1 VTPSKPSC
9 LPPVHPLL
17 RIGLLAYI
25 VVTASMC
32 YVMILRGLK
41 YAPPL
46 AFAGLRT
53 LIGGA
58 LLIFISA
65 ISSGRILPERRLW
78 KWVPW
83 VALTATSLTF
93 GTMFLSPR
101 FAGAGIASILGNA
114 QPLFIAAIGF
124 FFLRERLSP
133 LRALALLFGLIGVI
147 VIVSPSFGGEGNS
160 LLIGS
165 LIALMTSLSAAIG
178 TVLGRYIRLGDS
190 IVAFVGTQLATGG
203 FILLI
208 TSFLFED
215 ASIRW
220 TPAFI
225 GILLFLAILNTA
237 FVTWAWFYLLQREQ
251 ASRLGMYLFLVP
263 VLGVVW
269 AYIFAG
275 ERPEP
280 TSFLGGAIV
289 LLAIFTQEFEGF
301 RGRVR

>member
-1 VTPSKPSC
+1 VTSSSPVIISK
-9 LPPVHPLL
+9 VQPLL
-17 RIGLLAYI
+17 RIGLLLYI
-25 VVTASMC
+25 VLTASFC
-32 YVMILRGLK
+32 YVFILRGLE

-46 AFAGLRT
+46 AFAGFRTFIGGVTLLGISALRT
-53 LIGGA
+53 
-58 LLIFISA
+58 
-65 ISSGRILPERRLW
+65 GRILPERRLW
-78 KWVPW
+78 KWVPC

-93 GTMFLSPR
+93 GTMFLSPG

-124 FFLRERLSP
+124 FFLQERLSP

-147 VIVSPSFGGEGNS
+147 VIVSPSFGAKENA

-178 TVLGRYIRLGDS
+178 TVLGRYIKLGDS

-203 FILLI
+203 IILLFASLI
-208 TSFLFED
+208 FEND
-215 ASIRW
+215 SIEW
-220 TPAFI
+220 TPAFL

-237 FVTWAWFYLLQREQ
+237 FVAWAWFYLLQREQ
-251 ASRLGMYLFLVP
+251 ASGLGMYLFLVP
-263 VLGVVW
+263 VLGVAW
-269 AYIFAG
+269 AYVFAG

-289 LLAIFTQEFEGF
+289 LLAVFTQEFEGF
-301 RGRVR
+301 RRRVR

>member
-1 VTPSKPSC
+1 
-9 LPPVHPLL
+9 
-17 RIGLLAYI
+17 
-25 VVTASMC
+25 
-32 YVMILRGLK
+32 MILRGLK

-289 LLAIFTQEFEGF
+289 LLAVFTQEFEGF